1 MKFNFGKQKLKK
13 FINNSVLK
21 KKDSLIGL
29 PVLFTLTGLSNIRQ
43 AHKPDT
49 INKIALIKITSV
61 RDTIFTSF
69 AIKALKK
76 AYPNASITYF
86 TGEDNF
92 NIASVL
98 NGVDNTVR
106 LFSNDLSK
114 SMKIVKNA
122 GHFDL
127 WVDFGAWSRFE
138 AIMTQT
144 AKASYKA
151 GFKTEGEHRHFA
163 YDKVADYSF
172 DIHETANYSF
182 LLSSIGIKVN
192 NDDIEIPQVENI
204 DDRLVIIDIFADNLE
219 ENNRKYSQNNWKL
232 IVEHINKSG
241 YRAAL
246 IGDKKDL
253 EEAETFN
260 ELAGSSAD
268 IDFFVG
274 RLDFADKLKL
284 ISSAAL
290 VISCDT
296 SILHIGAFL
305 GKKVIGLYGP
315 TDKKR
320 YAPVGNSKD
329 IYILSSNGCSGCQ
342 NLYGDEKCTMD
353 KPDCMDSIPVESVIS
368 KIDLALGVNVE

>member
-61 RDTIFTSF
+61 RDTIFTTF

-204 DDRLVIIDIFADNLE
+204 DDKLVIIDIFADNLE

>member
-1 MKFNFGKQKLKK
+1 MKFDFGKKKLKK
-13 FINNSVLK
+13 LIDNSVLK

-29 PVLFTLTGLSNIRQ
+29 PVLFTLSGFSNIRQ
-43 AHKPDT
+43 AHKPEVV
-49 INKIALIKITSV
+49 NKIAVLKITSV
-61 RDTIFTSF
+61 RDTIFTASSVN
-69 AIKALKK
+69 ALKK
-76 AYPNASITYF
+76 AYPSATITYF

-92 NIASVL
+92 NTASEIE
-98 NGVDNTVR
+98 GVDNTIR

-127 WVDFGAWSRFE
+127 WIDFGAWSRFE

-172 DIHETANYSF
+172 DIHETANYAF
-182 LLSSIGIKVN
+182 LLSSIGIKVSN
-192 NDDIEIPQVENI
+192 SEIETKQAENI
-204 DDRLVIIDIFADNLE
+204 DEKLVVIDIFADNPE
-219 ENNRKYSQNNWKL
+219 QNNRKYSQSNWKI
-232 IVEHINKSG
+232 IVEHLNKLG

-253 EEAETFN
+253 EEAEAFN

-274 RLDFADKLKL
+274 RLDFADKLKV

-290 VISCDT
+290 VIAGDT
-296 SILHIGAFL
+296 SILHTGAFL
-305 GKKVIGLYGP
+305 GRKVIGLYGP

-320 YAPVGNSKD
+320 YAPVGNSV
-329 IYILSSNGCSGCQ
+329 YIVSSNGCSGCQ

-353 KPDCMDSIPVESVIS
+353 TPDCMDSIPVESIIS